1 MSRRPLTFSAAAALV
16 AAAGL
21 AAWSGSPRAAAQ
33 TAPAP
38 PAAAALR
45 AAEPAF
51 AAVPRFESARPAKTL
66 TLGAAQSNSAACRPG
81 PERVE
86 AGAHGRSLYLDL
98 HLRVVNAQL
107 NNPSDPAHPVDDLQ
121 LRSYNGCL
129 TSPMIEALPGD
140 SLHVALHNELA
151 TNDPTCGTAPSA
163 QYLQL
168 PPGVGCFNTTNLHVH
183 GLHVSPSGISD
194 NVLLSVAPGTTQPYR
209 IDIPADHP
217 AGTFW
222 YHAHMH
228 GSTAV
233 HVASAVA
240 GPLIIHGN
248 RPYPSR
254 QADIDTV
261 LHDAAGAPLA
271 DTSFL
276 LQQIAY
282 GCFVTLAQGQPY
294 DALLTTAG
302 LYTTNQ
308 ATGANNTTPGPAS
321 SAPWTCDP
329 GQVSPPPSPQPAVQT
344 SPLSAGVVENFNSQ
358 LFSPTIWDTNGRFTS
373 INGIVQPTITVPA
386 GAIQRWRFLHAGVHD
401 TINLQI
407 VRMTPLPAAANGARA
422 TLASLLRGKSRAQQ
436 APIVLQACSAT
447 ASTLVP
453 QFEIATDGLT
463 RTRVHT
469 IDPPSATP
477 RPIAAPTRPRSARAL
492 AAAPVP
498 LPTATPFESNYLQ
511 PGYRSDVLVV
521 FPQVGD
527 YCLLDQSAPAA
538 ERVNSGGGGGQG
550 PSIPQVL
557 AYVSVRG
564 GHAVSGDLRAYV
576 GDALYR
582 ANPQLPPRVRGD
594 LRAGNLTPWAPF
606 VALAPPPRGNH
617 HPYAHFQI
625 DDANGAFTVNAESY
639 DPNTVQGVLI
649 RQVETTDDWDVKVQ
663 PQMTTTGG
671 PSPVP
676 TLDTGEPHIFHIHV
690 NPFEIV
696 DIYRSYYDPNTGKL
710 LRRVSIYDKNGACKP
725 EIVTGD
731 PDQLA
736 DQYCGLYHVFRD
748 TLFIENNYDVKLR
761 TYYSR
766 YTGEYVLHCHIL
778 DHEDAGMMA
787 NVLIVDK
794 LGKGPNLAP
803 RMPAMHRMH
812 H

>member
-1 MSRRPLTFSAAAALV
+1 MSRRSLTLSAALALV
-16 AAAGL
+16 AAAGF
-21 AAWSGSPRAAAQ
+21 AASSGAPRAVAQ
-33 TAPAP
+33 PQT
-38 PAAAALR
+38 PAALLSAP
-45 AAEPAF
+45 EPGF
-51 AAVPRFESARPAKTL
+51 AAVPRFESGRPGKAL
-66 TLGAAQSNSAACRPG
+66 TLGAPQPNSAACQPG
-81 PERVE
+81 PERIRTE
-86 AGAHGRSLYLDL
+86 ATGRSLFLDL
-98 HLRVVNAQL
+98 RLRVVTAQI
-107 NNPSDPAHPVDDLQ
+107 NNPSDPNKPVDDLT

-140 SLHVALHNELA
+140 SLHIALHNELSKD
-151 TNDPTCGTAPSA
+151 DPTCNGDPRG

-168 PPGVGCFNTTNLHVH
+168 PPGVGCFNTTNLHMH
-183 GLHVSPSGISD
+183 GLHVSPAGISD
-194 NVLLSVAPGTTQPYR
+194 NVLLSVTPGYTQPYKV
-209 IDIPADHP
+209 DIPKDHP

-240 GPLIIHGN
+240 GPLIIHGV
-248 RPYPSR
+248 RSYPSR
-254 QADIDTV
+254 NADIDTV
-261 LHDAAGAPLA
+261 LHDVAGVPFK
-271 DTSFL
+271 DTAFL

-282 GCFVTLAQGQPY
+282 GCFVTVNAAQPF

-302 LYTTNQ
+302 QYTTNQ
-308 ATGANNTTPGPAS
+308 ATGANNTTPGPAA

-329 GQVSPPPSPQPAVQT
+329 AQASPQP
-344 SPLSAGVVENFNSQ
+344 SPSTVTKGVVENFNSQ

-373 INGIVQPTITVPA
+373 INGIVQPTIVVPA
-386 GAIQRWRFLHAGVHD
+386 GEIQRWRFLHAGVHD

-407 VRMTPLPAAANGARA
+407 VELTTPPPAANGVRT
-422 TLASLLRGKSRAQQ
+422 TLAARLRGKTRAQQ

-447 ASTLVP
+447 ANTLVP

-463 RTRVHT
+463 RTSVHT
-469 IDPPSATP
+469 IDPPHSVP
-477 RPIAAPTRPRSARAL
+477 LPIPASRRAL
-492 AAAPVP
+492 RAGAPSP
-498 LPTATPFESNYLQ
+498 LPTATPFESNFLQ

-521 FPQVGD
+521 FPHAGD

-538 ERVNSGGGGGQG
+538 ERVNNGGGGGQG

-557 AYVSVRG
+557 AKVHVAG
-564 GHAVSGDLRAYV
+564 GHAVTGDLRAYV
-576 GDALYR
+576 AQSLFR
-582 ANPQLPPRVRGD
+582 ANPQLPLPVRQN
-594 LRAGNLTPWAPF
+594 LRAGNLTAWAPF
-606 VALAPPPRGNH
+606 VELSPPPAGNH

-625 DDANGAFTVNAESY
+625 NDSNGAFTVNGASY
-639 DPNTVQGVLI
+639 DPDAIQGVLI

-663 PQMTTTGG
+663 QQMTTTSG

-690 NPFEIV
+690 NPFEII

-710 LRRVSIYDKNGACKP
+710 LKRVSIFDKNGRCKP
-725 EIVTGD
+725 EIVMGD

-736 DQYCGLYHVFRD
+736 NQYCGLYHVFRD

-803 RMPAMHRMH
+803 HARAMHRMH
-812 H
+812 R